1 MGNDSSAGAHC
12 LWRFLHDNLTACFV
26 SSEARFA
33 DSARRAYLVSQVGRE
48 VRVPGFRYLS
58 LQLEAVHSKLMS
70 EVQTPLHVSRVIKM
84 GKTGLVYHPAYL
96 EHDMGFG
103 HPESPNRLRAIVQ
116 RLEENGI
123 AARLVRIEPRKAE
136 DEWITQVHAPH
147 YLSSLNRQAPTSG
160 RVSLDPD
167 TSMSPGTLQAAY
179 LAAGGALAAV
189 DAIMAREVDH
199 VFCAVRPPGHHAE
212 AGRAMGFC
220 FFNNVA
226 IAARYLQKKYGLTRV
241 LIVDWDVHHGNGTQH
256 SFEDDPSILFFS
268 THQYPHYPGTG
279 RGTERGK
286 GAGEGFTINV
296 PMEAGEGDDDYRAV
310 FQKVLVAAAD
320 DFKPEFVIIS
330 AGFDAHKDDP
340 LASMGLT
347 ESGYAELTEIVA
359 GIATRHANGRILSS
373 LEGGYNLTALAASVE
388 AHIKT
393 LLGV

>member
-1 MGNDSSAGAHC
+1 
-12 LWRFLHDNLTACFV
+12 
-26 SSEARFA
+26 
-33 DSARRAYLVSQVGRE
+33 
-48 VRVPGFRYLS
+48 
-58 LQLEAVHSKLMS
+58 
-70 EVQTPLHVSRVIKM
+70 M
-84 GKTGLVYHPAYL
+84 GKTGLVYHSAYL

-116 RLEENGI
+116 RLEESGV

-136 DEWITQVHAPH
+136 DEWITQVHAPN
-147 YLSSLNRQAPTSG
+147 YLASLNRQAPTSG

-189 DAIMAREVDH
+189 DAIMAQRVDH

-220 FFNNVA
+220 FLNNVA
-226 IAARYLQKKYGLTRV
+226 IAARYLQKKYRLTRV

-256 SFEDDPSILFFS
+256 TFEDDPSILFFS

-296 PMEAGEGDDDYRAV
+296 PMEAGQGDDDYRAV

-320 DFKPEFVIIS
+320 DFNPEFVIIS

-347 ESGYAELTEIVA
+347 ESGYAELTQIVA
-359 GIATRHANGRILSS
+359 GIAKRHANGRILSS

-393 LLGV
+393 LLAV

>member
-1 MGNDSSAGAHC
+1 
-12 LWRFLHDNLTACFV
+12 
-26 SSEARFA
+26 
-33 DSARRAYLVSQVGRE
+33 
-48 VRVPGFRYLS
+48 
-58 LQLEAVHSKLMS
+58 
-70 EVQTPLHVSRVIKM
+70 M

-96 EHDMGFG
+96 EHDMGAG
-103 HPESPNRLRAIVQ
+103 HPESPNRLRAILQ
-116 RLEENGI
+116 RLEESGTT
-123 AARLVRIEPRKAE
+123 ARLVRIEPRKAE
-136 DEWITQVHAPH
+136 DEWITQVHTPN
-147 YLSSLNRQAPTSG
+147 YLTTLSLQAPASG

-167 TSMSPGTLQAAY
+167 TSMSPGTLHAAY

-189 DAIMAREVDH
+189 DAIMAQEVDH

-212 AGRAMGFC
+212 AERAMGFC

-256 SFEDDPSILFFS
+256 SFENDPSVLFFS

-279 RGTERGK
+279 REAERGK
-286 GAGEGFTINV
+286 GTGEGFTINV
-296 PMEAGEGDDDYRAV
+296 PMEAGEGDDEYRAV

-373 LEGGYNLTALAASVE
+373 LEGGYNLTALAASVH
-388 AHIKT
+388 AHIGA
-393 LLGV
+393 LLNA